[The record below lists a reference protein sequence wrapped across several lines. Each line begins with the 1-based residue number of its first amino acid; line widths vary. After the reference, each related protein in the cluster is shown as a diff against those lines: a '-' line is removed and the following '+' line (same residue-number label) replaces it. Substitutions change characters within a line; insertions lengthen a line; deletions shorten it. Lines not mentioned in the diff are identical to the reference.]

1 MRQLLVALC
10 GVALVGG
17 VAAGVARLLPAGEDP
32 AMARVYVAR
41 SLVTLKNGNW
51 SAARRNA
58 QQAIASDPDWGLAHA
73 VLARAFLALG
83 DGVGA
88 EAELDRARA
97 AGFDANRAHQL
108 YAHAWLLQGD
118 PARAIAE
125 AGKTPA
131 RYGAY
136 AMRVAARALA
146 AQGQVADAQDA
157 LRQVLAVD
165 PRNSFA
171 WGDLA
176 RVRFSAGDVRAAGDA
191 AARAVAI
198 DPANL
203 EAQTLRGELV
213 RSQYGLVAALPWFEA
228 VLQRDAFYH
237 PALIEYAAT
246 LGDAGRY
253 ADMLDATRRA
263 LAARPGSAQAYYL
276 QAVMA
281 ARAGRNELARG
292 LLARTAGQIDGLP
305 GALLLGGTLDYAA
318 GGYEQAIGK
327 WRELVGRQPMNV
339 TARRLLGA
347 ALLRS
352 GDARGALDVLRPVA
366 LRADADS
373 YTLTLVAR
381 AFERTGERDWA
392 ARFLDRAAMPQAGG
406 STPFG
411 AEDSLPVLQSVA
423 AASPGDPVAALG
435 YVRGLVDKGDR
446 TGAVSAAKSLAARMP
461 GAPAAWAALGDTL
474 AAGGRFAEAAGAYRR
489 AADLRFD
496 EAIMLR
502 LVDASDRA
510 GDRAGA
516 ANTLALYLSQNPQSI
531 AALRLSA
538 HWMIAAGQWSEAIER
553 LEGLRARIGDRDATL
568 LAELAAA
575 YGGDGDDAVA
585 VRYARAANDLA
596 PMNPGTADAYGWALY
611 GAGKPAAA
619 AEILQKAV
627 AIAPVPALRW
637 HLAQAYAD
645 AGAKAAARAQIAL
658 AMADPRFGD
667 RAAAK
672 AVLAAL

>member
-1 MRQLLVALC
+1 MH
-10 GVALVGG
+10 G
-17 VAAGVARLLPAGEDP
+17 ART
-32 AMARVYVAR
+32 
-41 SLVTLKNGNW
+41 SFTL
-51 SAARRNA
+51 
-58 QQAIASDPDWGLAHA
+58 IPTCC
-73 VLARAFLALG
+73 
-83 DGVGA
+83 
-88 EAELDRARA
+88 
-97 AGFDANRAHQL
+97 
-108 YAHAWLLQGD
+108 
-118 PARAIAE
+118 
-125 AGKTPA
+125 KTPA

-136 AMRVAARALA
+136 AVRVGARALA
-146 AQGQVADAQDA
+146 AGGDLAAAQA
-157 LRQVLAVD
+157 VLGGVLQAD

-171 WGDLA
+171 WSDLA
-176 RVRFSAGDVRAAGDA
+176 RVRYSAGDVRAAGEA

-198 DPANL
+198 DPGNL

-228 VLQRDAFYH
+228 VLKRDAYYH

-246 LGDAGRY
+246 LGDAGRHL
-253 ADMLDATRRA
+253 DMLAATRRA

-276 QAVMA
+276 QAVLA
-281 ARAGRNELARG
+281 ARAGRNDLARG
-292 LLARTAGQIDGLP
+292 LLARTGGQLDGLP

-318 GGYEQAIGK
+318 GGYEQAIEK

-339 TARRLLGA
+339 VARKLLGA

-366 LRADADS
+366 LRADADR
-373 YTLTLVAR
+373 YTLTLVGR

-392 ARFLDRAAMPQAGG
+392 ARFLDRAAFPQAGG

-435 YVRGLVDKGDR
+435 YVRGLVDSGNVS
-446 TGAVSAAKSLAARMP
+446 GAVSAARSLAARMP
-461 GAPAAWAALGDTL
+461 GAPAAWAALGDAL
-474 AAGGRFAEAAGAYRR
+474 AAGGRFGEAAGAYRR

-496 EAIMLR
+496 EPILLR
-502 LVDASDRA
+502 LVDATDRA
-510 GDRAGA
+510 GDRTGA
-516 ANTLALYLSQNPQSI
+516 ANALALYLSQNPQSI
-531 AALRLSA
+531 AAARLSA
-538 HWMIAAGQWSEAIER
+538 HWMIAAGQWDAAIER
-553 LEGLRARIGDRDATL
+553 LEDLRARLGNRDAAL

-575 YGGDGDDAVA
+575 YAGDGDDLVA
-585 VRYARAANDLA
+585 MRYARAAYDLA
-596 PMNPGTADAYGWALY
+596 PMNPGAADAYGWALY
-611 GAGKPAAA
+611 GAGKAGAAVQVL
-619 AEILQKAV
+619 EKAV

-645 AGAKAAARAQIAL
+645 AGAKNAARAQIAL
-658 AMADPRFGD
+658 ALADPRFVD